1 MNTTASH
8 SLRHSLTIVAA
19 AALFAACSNDAPLA
33 PTREAMIPAQ
43 LGAVASRETAGV
55 IGTLRGA
62 TARYHD
68 LDAAIADGFVFLHE
82 CENRPGEGPVGIV
95 YVHLG
100 RLMDGVIDP
109 ELPDALIYEPGRD
122 DRPKLVGVEFAIP
135 YPLWTAQAPPEFL
148 GATFQSED
156 EFGVFGLHVWVW
168 RNNPDGLFAESNPNV
183 SCGVE

>member
-1 MNTTASH
+1 MDKTESH
-8 SLRHSLTIVAA
+8 SLRQSLIIVAA

-33 PTREAMIPAQ
+33 PNRQVVIPAQ
-43 LGAVASRETAGV
+43 LGAVPSRETDGV
-55 IGTLRGA
+55 IGTLHRV

-68 LDAAIADGFVFLHE
+68 LDVAIADGFVFLHP

-100 RLMDGVIDP
+100 HLMDGVINP
-109 ELPDALIYEPGRD
+109 ELPDALIYEPGRN
-122 DRPKLVGVEFAIP
+122 DRPKLVGVEFAVP
-135 YPLWTAQAPPEFL
+135 YPLWTAQAPPQFL

-168 RNNPDGLFAESNPNV
+168 RDNPNGLFAESNPKV